1 MIHCESGGWIS
12 CTGPQHKLIG
22 GRHFQLTSYYKKK
35 NCHYE
40 RRKLLM
46 TYEKAMAE
54 IVKFDDTDV
63 ITTSGVTCYGN
74 VFSGGD
80 EDIRCD
86 HGW

>member
-1 MIHCESGGWIS
+1 
-12 CTGPQHKLIG
+12 
-22 GRHFQLTSYYKKK
+22 
-35 NCHYE
+35 
-40 RRKLLM
+40 M

-63 ITTSGVTCYGN
+63 ITTSGVTCNSN

-80 EDIRCD
+80 EDIQCD